1 MALVGLAGLIAQP
14 ATLAPSGLARV
25 IDGDTLE
32 LAGERVRL
40 LGLDA
45 PERGQLCRRDGR
57 EWPCGEAARAALA
70 DFVQP
75 RALVCEGSERD
86 RWGRLLAQCRAGSE
100 DGGAWLVSEGWAVSY
115 GRGGRGAYRALEA
128 QARLAG
134 VGIWAG
140 EFEPPADWR
149 RRRRE
154 SLRS

>member
-1 MALVGLAGLIAQP
+1 MGIALAALAGLIAQQP
-14 ATLAPSGLARV
+14 TAAPSGLARI

-45 PERGQLCRRDGR
+45 PERGQSCRRDGL
-57 EWPCGEAARAALA
+57 EWPCGEAARAALTQ
-70 DFVQP
+70 FVAR
-75 RALVCEGSERD
+75 RALVCEGAERD
-86 RWGRLLAQCRAGSE
+86 RYGRLLAQCRAGTE
-100 DGGAWLVSEGWAVSY
+100 DVGAWLVRGGWAVTF
-115 GRGGRGAYRALEA
+115 GRGGRAYRAHEA

-149 RRRRE
+149 RRRRGG
-154 SLRS
+154 